1 MDNSPSISR
10 RSFVQLVSAIAGA
23 PLLARAA
30 MTKDAAAS
38 ATSSLWYRR
47 PAQRW
52 VEALPLGNGRL
63 GAMVFG
69 GVVEE
74 RLQLN
79 DDTLWSGGPK
89 DWNNPKA
96 RAVLPEIRR
105 AVLSGDSVEA
115 DRLAKQMMGPFTQS
129 YQPLGDLRIVFEH
142 GDVGREYRRDLD
154 LTAAVASVRY
164 TVGDATFTRELIA
177 SHPAQVIAIRL
188 TVDRPGRL
196 TFVARLSS
204 LLRSSTEAADGDLRL
219 RGRAP
224 AHVDPSYHDQDVP
237 VVYDERGGM
246 RFEARLRAI
255 ARDGRTRVDGD
266 GLHVEGASEVLLLL
280 AAATSFSG
288 FDKSPVRDG
297 RDEAAVVAQQLA
309 GAAKASWEDL
319 HRAHLSDYQ
328 G

>member
-1 MDNSPSISR
+1 
-10 RSFVQLVSAIAGA
+10 
-23 PLLARAA
+23 

-154 LTAAVASVRY
+154 L
-164 TVGDATFTRELIA
+164 D
-177 SHPAQVIAIRL
+177 
-188 TVDRPGRL
+188 
-196 TFVARLSS
+196 
-204 LLRSSTEAADGDLRL
+204 
-219 RGRAP
+219 
-224 AHVDPSYHDQDVP
+224 
-237 VVYDERGGM
+237 RGGG
-246 RFEARLRAI
+246 LR
-255 ARDGRTRVDGD
+255 
-266 GLHVEGASEVLLLL
+266 
-280 AAATSFSG
+280 
-288 FDKSPVRDG
+288 PVHG
-297 RDEAAVVAQQLA
+297 
-309 GAAKASWEDL
+309 G
-319 HRAHLSDYQ
+319 
-328 G
+328 

>member
-30 MTKDAAAS
+30 MTKDAAGS

-96 RAVLPEIRR
+96 RARAARDPARR
-105 AVLSGDSVEA
+105 VVW
-115 DRLAKQMMGPFTQS
+115 
-129 YQPLGDLRIVFEH
+129 
-142 GDVGREYRRDLD
+142 
-154 LTAAVASVRY
+154 
-164 TVGDATFTRELIA
+164 
-177 SHPAQVIAIRL
+177 
-188 TVDRPGRL
+188 
-196 TFVARLSS
+196 
-204 LLRSSTEAADGDLRL
+204 RL
-219 RGRAP
+219 R
-224 AHVDPSYHDQDVP
+224 
-237 VVYDERGGM
+237 
-246 RFEARLRAI
+246 
-255 ARDGRTRVDGD
+255 
-266 GLHVEGASEVLLLL
+266 
-280 AAATSFSG
+280 
-288 FDKSPVRDG
+288 
-297 RDEAAVVAQQLA
+297 
-309 GAAKASWEDL
+309 
-319 HRAHLSDYQ
+319 
-328 G
+328 